1 MTQTP
6 AGASSAQTPTEPND
20 STTAHEPLAK
30 SHRWHEHIPRT
41 TAALAVLAA
50 VSSGQYTGQFSR
62 TILAQA
68 EVSDKWSYYQAKSIK
83 RHLTQS
89 QVEFSR
95 ALAQGHPEMMAQLAD
110 FEAKNVDTAKKY
122 DADLVQIQ
130 VEARKLEEEKLRH
143 EKQGDRF
150 QFAFVILQMGV
161 VLSTVA
167 ASARRRELW
176 IFAILCGVIG
186 LLIAG
191 DAFLLLDLRLRHL
204 PPFGGG

>member
-1 MTQTP
+1 MTQTE
-6 AGASSAQTPTEPND
+6 AGAEGAPRPSNPND
-20 STTAHEPLAK
+20 PASAHAPLAK
-30 SHRWHEHIPRT
+30 SHRWHEHLPRT

-68 EVSDKWSYYQAKSIK
+68 EVSDQWSYYQAKSIK
-83 RHLTQS
+83 RHLTQN
-89 QVEFSR
+89 QVDLSR
-95 ALAQGHPEMMAQLAD
+95 ALAQGHPEMAAQLEE
-110 FEAKNVDTAKKY
+110 FEKKNALDAKKY
-122 DADLVQIQ
+122 EADLAQIQ
-130 VEARKLEEEKLRH
+130 AGAKKMEDEKLRH

-176 IFAILCGVIG
+176 IFAILCGVLG

-204 PPFGGG
+204 PPFAGG

>member
-1 MTQTP
+1 MTQTE
-6 AGASSAQTPTEPND
+6 AGAEGAPRPIDSND
-20 STTAHEPLAK
+20 AANSHAAVAK

-95 ALAQGHPEMMAQLAD
+95 ALAQGHPEMMVQLAD

-122 DADLVQIQ
+122 DADLAQIQ

-176 IFAILCGVIG
+176 IFAILCGVVG

-191 DAFLLLDLRLRHL
+191 DGFLLLDLRLRHL

>member
-1 MTQTP
+1 MTQAP
-6 AGASSAQTPTEPND
+6 AGDSGS
-20 STTAHEPLAK
+20 STTSDPKAAAAAPHKAA

-68 EVSDKWSYYQAKSIK
+68 EASDQWSYYQAKSIK
-83 RHLTQS
+83 KHLTQN
-89 QVEFSR
+89 QVDLAR
-95 ALAQGHPEMMAQLAD
+95 ALAQGHPEMAAQLAD
-110 FEAKNVDTAKKY
+110 FEKKNIETEKKY
-122 DADLVQIQ
+122 EADLAQIQ
-130 VEARKLEEEKLRH
+130 ANAQKVEKEKLRH
-143 EKQGDRF
+143 ELQGDRF

-176 IFAILCGVIG
+176 IFAILCGVVG

-191 DAFLLLDLRLRHL
+191 DGFLLLDLKLRHL
-204 PPFGGG
+204 PPFGP